1 MGAAFAV
8 AAEYV
13 GSLFAVEGAAAGA
26 AGAAG
31 GAAGAAGGA
40 AGGSALGAIGTAA
53 ATGIAGAVAADA
65 LAPDPDA
72 PKVQKQ
78 LGAPDPQAQEAARK
92 RSLAEQLTRRGRAS
106 TVLTGGSG
114 TLGG

>member
-1 MGAAFAV
+1 MGASFAV

-13 GSLFAVEGAAAGA
+13 GSLFAAEGAAAGA
-26 AGAAG
+26 AGSAAAG
-31 GAAGAAGGA
+31 SGAAAGAGTSLGTAAVQAAAGAA
-40 AGGSALGAIGTAA
+40 
-53 ATGIAGAVAADA
+53 AGALVSDA
-65 LAPDPDA
+65 LAPDPEA